1 MILLQYYAMNYKAIT
16 IWTLAFCIMLTS
28 NLYAQLFPYK
38 NKALSPEQR
47 AKDLLSR
54 MTLDEKIMQLQC
66 IWSQKAEVFTDGVF
80 DETKASKLLSL
91 GLGEIARSNEN
102 KTPNLP
108 GFHVTLSPKQA
119 AIQYNKIQ
127 RFFVEKTRLGIP
139 VMVHEE
145 GLHGQQVQDATN
157 FPIPMALASSWN
169 EALFSEVYSNVA
181 EEIRARGGQQV
192 LAPVVDVVRDPRW
205 GRTEECMGEDPF
217 LNARLGVAQV
227 KAYQGNS
234 IYLDKKHVAAT
245 LKHFGVHG
253 QSEGG
258 NNVAPS
264 FVDERQAREV
274 YFKPFQAAVKEAQ
287 PMNIMVTYNELWG
300 IPAHANKQL
309 LTDIL
314 KKEWG
319 FKGLINSDYYA
330 VSDLVN
336 LNKITPSVDEAGF
349 LAFKAGIDIELP
361 DREGFKNLKTYVV
374 NGKITPKEL
383 DEAVSKVLI
392 NKFRV
397 GLFDDPYVD
406 PNYAEQ
412 IVGNAQKRAVAYKAA
427 SESMVL
433 LKNEGNILP
442 LDKEKIKTIAFI
454 GPNADRCI
462 LGGYSSTPKNCISPL
477 QAIKEKYG
485 EKIKI
490 LYSEGVRLTDVNSP
504 FPEKIRL
511 VPRQE
516 NDQRIADAVEV
527 AKQADVVVLFVG
539 ANEAT
544 SREGYYAGAP
554 GDLSTLEMLNGQI
567 DLINQIAA
575 LHKPTCAVVNSG
587 TTLNLQ
593 PLIDKVPT
601 IMQAWFLGQEGGYAM
616 VDALFGDINP
626 SGKLTISFPRSA
638 GHIPAYYSYKPSS
651 RRGYNLGLDVTP
663 LFPFG
668 FGLSYTTFE
677 YSNLKLSTYKIGQ
690 DEKVTVSI
698 DVKNTGNKQGAEV
711 VQMYIRDDF
720 SSVPRPVKELKGFK
734 KIWLNAGESQMV
746 YFSIDKEL
754 LSFFNKEMKWVTES
768 GDFTIMVGGS
778 SDKTKEVKLKVQ

>member
-1 MILLQYYAMNYKAIT
+1 
-16 IWTLAFCIMLTS
+16 MLS
-28 NLYAQLFPYK
+28 VIQIGIQFNLIAQQPAYK
-38 NKALSPEQR
+38 NKSLSPEVR
-47 AKDLLSR
+47 TKDLLSK

-66 IWSQKAEVFTDGVF
+66 IWAQKADVFTNGVF
-80 DETKASKLLSL
+80 DETKASKVLGL
-91 GLGEIARSNEN
+91 GLGEIARGNEN

-108 GFHVTLSPKQA
+108 GFHITLPPKQA

-127 RFFVEKTRLGIP
+127 KFFIEKTRLGIP

-145 GLHGQQVQDATN
+145 GLHGQQVEHATN
-157 FPIPMALASSWN
+157 YPIPMGLASSWN
-169 EALFSEVYSNVA
+169 EALITEVYSSVA
-181 EEIRARGGQQV
+181 EEIRARGGQHV

-234 IYLDKKHVAAT
+234 VYLDKKHVAAT

-264 FVDERQAREV
+264 FMDERQAREV
-274 YFKPFQAAVKEAQ
+274 YFKPFKAAVTEAQ

-300 IPAHANKQL
+300 IPAHANKKL

-314 KKEWG
+314 RKEWG
-319 FKGLINSDYYA
+319 FKGLINSDYYGI
-330 VSDLVN
+330 SDLSN

-349 LAFKAGIDIELP
+349 MAFKAGIDIELP
-361 DREGFKNLKTYVV
+361 DREGFKNLKTYLV
-374 NGKITPKEL
+374 NGKITQKEL

-406 PNYAEQ
+406 PDYAEQ
-412 IVGNAQKRAVAYKAA
+412 IVGNQQKRAIAYKAA
-427 SESMVL
+427 TESMVL
-433 LKNEGNILP
+433 LKNENNFLP
-442 LDKEKIKTIAFI
+442 LDKEKVKTIAFI

-462 LGGYSSTPKNCISPL
+462 LGGYSSNPKVCVSPL
-477 QAIKEKYG
+477 QALKEKYG
-485 EKIKI
+485 NKINI
-490 LYSEGVRLTDVNSP
+490 LYSEGAKITDVNSP

-516 NDQRIADAVEV
+516 NDKRIADAVEI
-527 AKQADVVVLFVG
+527 AKQADVIVLFVG

-544 SREGYYAGAP
+544 SREGYYSGAP

-567 DLINQIAA
+567 DLINQIVA
-575 LHKPTCAVVNSG
+575 LGKPTCAFVNSG

-593 PLIDKVPT
+593 PLVEKVPA

-638 GHIPAYYSYKPSS
+638 GHVPAYYSYKPTS

-668 FGLSYTTFE
+668 FGLSYTHFE
-677 YSNLKLSTYKIGQ
+677 YSNLKLSDSIMLKEG
-690 DEKVTVSI
+690 KVTVSI
-698 DVKNTGNKQGAEV
+698 DVKNIGNRNGSEV

-734 KIWLNAGESQMV
+734 KINLEAGQSQTV
-746 YFSIDKEL
+746 YFDINKEL
-754 LSFFNKEMKWVTES
+754 LSFFDIDMKWVVES
-768 GDFTIMVGGS
+768 GDFTIMVGGA
-778 SDKTKEVKLKVQ
+778 SDKTSSVKLNVR